1 LSITIRYRA
10 IAATVLAAC
19 VSILSTSVPAQ
30 DSLAPGIDFELGA
43 GANFQ
48 ARYEGSDS
56 YGVGPWPIF
65 RLKGLTFANGF
76 QIGGGDGTGLSLKP
90 SFRYIGAREAAD
102 FPELTGLNDIDAAF
116 EIGLGASYATEQ
128 FRIFGDLRAG
138 LGGHNGVVGEIGGDA
153 ILRPSAE
160 LAVWAGPRL
169 SFADAEYMNTYFGVT
184 AAESLAS
191 GLTGFDAGGGV
202 KSVGAEI
209 GMRYDFNKLWAL
221 ESSASYAK
229 LIGDAGDSPITA
241 LGDADQYGFKIGLVR
256 SFRIDF

>member
-1 LSITIRYRA
+1 MEIRFRVRTFTI
-10 IAATVLAAC
+10 LAAC
-19 VSILSTSVPAQ
+19 LSILSLPASAQ
-30 DSLAPGIDFELGA
+30 ESRAPGIDFELGA

-56 YGVGPWPIF
+56 YGAGPWPIF
-65 RLKGLTFANGF
+65 RLKGLKFANGF
-76 QIGGGDGTGLSLKP
+76 EIGGGDGTGLSLKP

-102 FPELTGLNDIDAAF
+102 FPELTGLNDVDAAF
-116 EIGLGASYATEQ
+116 EIGLGASYATDQ
-128 FRIFGDLRAG
+128 WRIFGDLRAG
-138 LGGHNGVVGEIGGDA
+138 LGGHNGLVGEIGADA
-153 ILRPSAE
+153 ILRPLPE

-169 SFADAEYMNTYFGVT
+169 SFASAEYMNTYFGVT

-191 GLTGFDAGGGV
+191 GLTGFDAGGGI

-209 GMRYDFNKLWAL
+209 GMRYDFNKLWAV
-221 ESSASYAK
+221 EGSASYAK

-241 LGDADQYGFKIGLVR
+241 LGDDDQYGFKIGLVR

>member
-1 LSITIRYRA
+1 MKFRFRVKVVTI
-10 IAATVLAAC
+10 LAAC
-19 VSILSTSVPAQ
+19 LSIVALPASAQ
-30 DSLAPGIDFELGA
+30 ESRVPGIDFELGA

-56 YGVGPWPIF
+56 YAVGPWPIF

-76 QIGGGDGTGLSLKP
+76 EIGGGDGTGLSLKP

-102 FPELTGLNDIDAAF
+102 FPELTGLNDVDATF

-128 FRIFGDLRAG
+128 LRIFGDLRTG
-138 LGGHNGVVGEIGGDA
+138 LGGHNGLVGEVGADA
-153 ILRPSAE
+153 IARPLPG

-169 SFADAEYMNTYFGVT
+169 SFASAEYMNTYFGVT
-184 AAESLAS
+184 AAESLSS
-191 GLTGFDAGGGV
+191 GLAGFDAGGGI

-221 ESSASYAK
+221 EGSASYAK

-241 LGDADQYGFKIGLVR
+241 LGDDDQYGFKIGLVR